1 MAKCKSCGSPLCS
14 GCSAAH
20 MKYEVK
26 DINKNG
32 KIDGWEQAKY
42 DAINKSSDSPAKQV
56 VDPTMQQQIVQPMT
70 NIPPAASSLVN
81 PFSPQAQANAQ
92 GIFGN
97 QQMKQNAVNAPFM
110 YSPLNQK
117 NKKNERVFIGED
129 TDLIEKDKKGE
140 YVVDMFTKDTL
151 RPAGK
156 KFNPNKVVDGYVMG
170 GDYPA
175 VKISDKNFKLKK

>member
-1 MAKCKSCGSPLCS
+1 
-14 GCSAAH
+14 

-81 PFSPQAQANAQ
+81 PFSPNTQATAQ
-92 GIFGN
+92 GVFGN
-97 QQMKQNAVNAPFM
+97 QQMRQNAVGVTPMFQKTHNEKGNFIGNTKEEQARLFNLKKKTLTKEYKDYKEAAMKKYNWEDKENDYGFGNKEYPKQREVDSL
-110 YSPLNQK
+110 YSVYK
-117 NKKNERVFIGED
+117 NKKI
-129 TDLIEKDKKGE
+129 
-140 YVVDMFTKDTL
+140 
-151 RPAGK
+151 
-156 KFNPNKVVDGYVMG
+156 
-170 GDYPA
+170 
-175 VKISDKNFKLKK
+175 